1 MDGTTVR
8 LWTIKTPIWITLCTS
23 VYCFIFWYYHKIM
36 SSFIHFFQLFFL
48 PVQFVDKLWFKFTFL
63 QVYKWLIFYKFK
75 WRKYVDPFFIL
86 PDFLKFCRTCKWH
99 VHYIL
104 RDYTVYFSSAC
115 TAAEGVPTLTT
126 HPLACH
132 LDSSCMAVDCCIRV
146 SDITRNLH
154 VKLTLDPCAFTMTLQ
169 MERYQVE
176 VDLLTYNFGKL
187 NFY

>member
-1 MDGTTVR
+1 MKEICR
-8 LWTIKTPIWITLCTS
+8 SFFYSPRFLEILQNMQMICTLHTEGL
-23 VYCFIFWYYHKIM
+23 H
-36 SSFIHFFQLFFL
+36 
-48 PVQFVDKLWFKFTFL
+48 
-63 QVYKWLIFYKFK
+63 
-75 WRKYVDPFFIL
+75 
-86 PDFLKFCRTCKWH
+86 
-99 VHYIL
+99 
-104 RDYTVYFSSAC
+104 FSSAC

-146 SDITRNLH
+146 SDITRNLQ

-187 NFY
+187 NLY

>member
-1 MDGTTVR
+1 MQI
-8 LWTIKTPIWITLCTS
+8 L
-23 VYCFIFWYYHKIM
+23 
-36 SSFIHFFQLFFL
+36 
-48 PVQFVDKLWFKFTFL
+48 
-63 QVYKWLIFYKFK
+63 
-75 WRKYVDPFFIL
+75 FFIL
-86 PDFLKFCRTCKWH
+86 PDFLKFCRTCKCH

-176 VDLLTYNFGKL
+176 VDLLNYNFGKL
-187 NFY
+187 NLYQLLVILIIYRENVHLIIIRKKSEQRFFFQALLSHIS